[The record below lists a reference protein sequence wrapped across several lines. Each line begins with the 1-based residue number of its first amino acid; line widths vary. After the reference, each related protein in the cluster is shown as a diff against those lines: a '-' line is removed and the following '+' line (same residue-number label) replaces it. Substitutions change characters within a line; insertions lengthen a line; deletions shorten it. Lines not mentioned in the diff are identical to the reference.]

1 MIEEHAIV
9 VDVRKDE
16 AMLEIVRQRPCGL
29 CGKTRGCGISLWGKL
44 FNHTSVFKA
53 DNRIGATVGDNVVVG
68 VEEHAL
74 LRNSMSIYGIP
85 LAAVLAGA
93 LLGMVLVPADAGTA
107 RQDVFALIGAVL
119 GLLLSL
125 VWLKRHAAG
134 QRSNP
139 MHQPVILR
147 LDDQKTIHLKCERG
161 E

>member
-93 LLGMVLVPADAGTA
+93 LLGMAA
-107 RQDVFALIGAVL
+107 
-119 GLLLSL
+119 
-125 VWLKRHAAG
+125 AAG
-134 QRSNP
+134 A
-139 MHQPVILR
+139 
-147 LDDQKTIHLKCERG
+147 LKPEPLERFVAG
-161 E
+161 FFATAGFFTVVGGFCFGG